1 MISELPLI
9 PLVMLGALLALDVVS
24 FPQAMIS
31 RPLVAATIGGLVVG
45 NATAGLVIGA
55 VLELIAMETLPVGAS
70 RYPEW
75 GSASVVAGAVFASIS
90 VSPPGA
96 LAVAVLAGVATA
108 WVGGGTMYL
117 LRRVNGAVAR
127 RLLDRGG
134 PITSTMVV
142 RLQLL
147 GLGAD
152 LVRGALITL
161 VALLLVPPLAAAML
175 ARWGATGELS
185 RAVVIGVAIAVAAA
199 ATWRLFAGTRGGII
213 LFAGGI
219 AASLLLLGLI

>member
-1 MISELPLI
+1 MISELPLV
-9 PLVMLGALLALDVVS
+9 PLVLLGALLALDVVS

-31 RPLVAATIGGLVVG
+31 RPLVAATVGGLIVG

-75 GSASVVAGAVFASIS
+75 GSASVVAGAVFASMS

-96 LAVAVLAGVATA
+96 LAVAVLAGIATA
-108 WVGGGTMYL
+108 WVGGGTIYL

-127 RLLDRGG
+127 RLLENGG
-134 PITSTMVV
+134 RVTADMVV

-152 LVRGALITL
+152 LVRGALLTL
-161 VALLLVPPLAAAML
+161 AALLVVPPFANALLAP
-175 ARWGATGELS
+175 WGASGELS

-199 ATWRLFAGTRGGII
+199 ATWRLFAATRGGIV
-213 LFAGGI
+213 LFTGGI
-219 AASLLLLGLI
+219 VVSLLLLGLV

>member
-9 PLVMLGALLALDVVS
+9 PLVLLGALLALDVVS

-45 NATAGLVIGA
+45 NAAAGLIIGA

-75 GSASVVAGAVFASIS
+75 GSASVVAGAVFASLSI
-90 VSPPGA
+90 SPPGA
-96 LAVAVLAGVATA
+96 LAVSVFAGVATA

-117 LRRVNGAVAR
+117 LRRINGAVAR
-127 RLLDRGG
+127 RLLERGG
-134 PITSTMVV
+134 PVTADMVM

-152 LVRGALITL
+152 FTRGALITL
-161 VALLLVPPLAAAML
+161 VALLLVPPFADALL
-175 ARWGATGELS
+175 ARWSATADLS

-199 ATWRLFAGTRGGII
+199 ATWRLFAGTRGGIV
-213 LFAGGI
+213 LFTGGI
-219 AASLLLLGLI
+219 VASLLLLGLL